1 MQPHAQVQE
10 ALAQQT
16 EGQPTVQSDSATLF
30 LATPTKVTLAGGGF
44 TSNGAG
50 TASTS
55 EPGVSTG
62 VALTV
67 VATAPPPPFPFLQ
80 LARYQHDKL
89 VVKNLA
95 TQPHIQV

>member
-30 LATPTKVTLAGGGF
+30 LATPTKVTLAGGGL
-44 TSNGAG
+44 TSNGAA

-55 EPGVSTG
+55 EPGVST
-62 VALTV
+62 VAALTA
-67 VATAPPPPFPFLQ
+67 VAPAPPPPFTFPQIAPYQRREPLLIILLSA
-80 LARYQHDKL
+80 LAPR
-89 VVKNLA
+89 V
-95 TQPHIQV
+95 